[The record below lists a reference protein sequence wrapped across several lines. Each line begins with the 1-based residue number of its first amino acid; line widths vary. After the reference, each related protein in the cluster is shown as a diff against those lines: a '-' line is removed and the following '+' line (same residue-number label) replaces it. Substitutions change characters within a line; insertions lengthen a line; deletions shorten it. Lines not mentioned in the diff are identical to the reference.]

1 MIEEIS
7 SHDVVIVRPGERVPV
22 DGTVVG
28 GHSVIDQ
35 SSITGESMP
44 VEKLVG
50 DHVFAATLNQSGM
63 IKVEVERAGRDT
75 TFGRIIKLVE
85 EADASKPKVQRFADR
100 YTNYFLPLALGLAGL
115 TYIFSGQAVF
125 SIAVLVA
132 ACPCAVGLAT
142 PLSVV
147 ASAGAS
153 AKRGLLVKGGLY
165 FENLAKVDMVVVD
178 KTGTL
183 TLGAPRVSDVIPF
196 GDVSEEKTLGI
207 AASIERYSEHPLAS
221 SIIRRAAEMRLPLS
235 EPEFFEAAVGKG
247 VQGSLNQHAYLVGNE
262 NLLKERGA
270 VNAPPDVKEKA
281 KKLESEGKTVVYLVE
296 DGRPIALIAVS
307 DTIREQVRESIA
319 EIKGLGIKKMV
330 LMTGDNEMAAS
341 AVANSLGIAEF
352 KANLQPEHK
361 IAEVRRLQAEG
372 HRILMIGDGINDAP
386 ALAQADVGMAM
397 GRHGSDIAIEAS
409 HVTLMKDDWKTV
421 PQAIKTG
428 GRTYGTIKQNIVM
441 GIATNAVAM
450 GLASIGVLTP
460 VFAAAAQAVPDVLIS
475 LNAARLLYAN

>member
-7 SHDVVIVRPGERVPV
+7 SHDVVIVRPGEKVPV

-28 GHSVIDQ
+28 GHSVVDQ

-235 EPEFFEAAVGKG
+235 EPNSSRRPSGRGYRG
-247 VQGSLNQHAYLVGNE
+247 V
-262 NLLKERGA
+262 
-270 VNAPPDVKEKA
+270 
-281 KKLESEGKTVVYLVE
+281 
-296 DGRPIALIAVS
+296 
-307 DTIREQVRESIA
+307 
-319 EIKGLGIKKMV
+319 
-330 LMTGDNEMAAS
+330 
-341 AVANSLGIAEF
+341 
-352 KANLQPEHK
+352 
-361 IAEVRRLQAEG
+361 
-372 HRILMIGDGINDAP
+372 
-386 ALAQADVGMAM
+386 
-397 GRHGSDIAIEAS
+397 
-409 HVTLMKDDWKTV
+409 
-421 PQAIKTG
+421 
-428 GRTYGTIKQNIVM
+428 
-441 GIATNAVAM
+441 
-450 GLASIGVLTP
+450 
-460 VFAAAAQAVPDVLIS
+460 
-475 LNAARLLYAN
+475 